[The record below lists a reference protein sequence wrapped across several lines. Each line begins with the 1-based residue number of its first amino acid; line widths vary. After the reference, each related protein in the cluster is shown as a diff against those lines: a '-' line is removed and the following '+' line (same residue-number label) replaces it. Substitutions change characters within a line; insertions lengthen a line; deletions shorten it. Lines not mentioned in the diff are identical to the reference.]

1 MGSFASGKNA
11 YAISDRS
18 GFRYRYKDMRKEW
31 NGLLVGKDEF
41 EAKQPQLG
49 PFRTVSD
56 PQALQ
61 DARPQTPD
69 RTSVFQVITTNGI
82 IYLGNGNW
90 STSGTAEMPTSIPAS
105 PSMFGQVGLATL
117 TISNVTGVSVD
128 ITGVSGSSSSGSV
141 TVLTA
146 GTAPRFDSTSITL
159 DSTTDTFD
167 EG

>member
-41 EAKQPQLG
+41 ESKQPQLG

-69 RTSVFQVITTNGI
+69 RTSAFQVITTNGI

-90 STSGTAEMPTSIPAS
+90 STSGTTEMPTSIPDS

-117 TISNVTGVSVD
+117 TISNVTGVSVN
-128 ITGVSGSSSSGSV
+128 VSGI
-141 TVLTA
+141 A
-146 GTAPRFDSTSITL
+146 GTASVGAVSVIAGSAPRFDSTSVTL